1 MNTREY
7 IDSLF
12 SDYQKTSA
20 LEDFKEELKSFL
32 DERIR
37 TLVKGGMDE
46 KDAFEKATS
55 ELGDISAVAD
65 EISRKKKQ
73 ELIGEMY
80 LKTTHYMSTWRI
92 ALYVL
97 CGAVFGFGV
106 IVAAIS
112 EYFSGDVNAPLGSL
126 LVFGGIPILVFLFL
140 WLTQET
146 ATREAMEWKRALLY
160 VVTAGVFLFGVF
172 VFLVTYFEKS
182 AGLPYAIATL
192 IPFVLPSSAF
202 GVFLILTEKDRS
214 KPWVIKQREE
224 YMKRS
229 LERFGDPV
237 QEMRF
242 GLFSAALWIAGI
254 AAFILLTILFGFKF
268 SWLAIVAAL
277 IGQMLIL
284 ATFTKSH

>member
-126 LVFGGIPILVFLFL
+126 LVFGGIPILVFFVSLAYSGNSYPGSNGVEAGTFVCGHSRCIFVRSVCVPGNLF
-140 WLTQET
+140 
-146 ATREAMEWKRALLY
+146 RKKCRAPLRHCH
-160 VVTAGVFLFGVF
+160 TN
-172 VFLVTYFEKS
+172 
-182 AGLPYAIATL
+182 
-192 IPFVLPSSAF
+192 
-202 GVFLILTEKDRS
+202 
-214 KPWVIKQREE
+214 
-224 YMKRS
+224 
-229 LERFGDPV
+229 PV
-237 QEMRF
+237 CP
-242 GLFSAALWIAGI
+242 A
-254 AAFILLTILFGFKF
+254 
-268 SWLAIVAAL
+268 
-277 IGQMLIL
+277 
-284 ATFTKSH
+284 